1 MNVVVIVADS
11 LRVDHVGC
19 YGSRV
24 KTPNVN
30 ELAMEGTV
38 FEQAFSEGLPTLPTR
53 TTWWTGR
60 YTFPF
65 RGWQQ
70 FEHSDLLLAEV
81 LWDKGYKSALISDTY
96 HMHKPIYN
104 CGRGFD
110 DVIWVRGQEYDP
122 WIVDPNI
129 PVDITKYHR
138 LKGDETDNLWKPRFE
153 QYLRN
158 VSWIKNEEDYFV
170 ARVVKEAINW
180 LDNIVENKKQRDKLF
195 LWVDCFDP
203 HEPWDPPEPYRSM
216 YDPAYS
222 GQEIIDP
229 VAGDIAG
236 YMTPEEVS
244 HTKALYAGEVT
255 LVDKW
260 IGMLIEKLRELE
272 LYDNTLIIYMSDH
285 GEPFG
290 EHGYIR
296 KAKPYNYGYL
306 VNIPWIIKHPEG
318 IGRRKRIRAIVQTV
332 DLMSTILDFLNIST
346 EKLELPFLA
355 PTRRMF
361 PQDIV
366 VSSRRVNLHGSSLIP
381 LMDGEVEKVRDY
393 AYIGHYGRQW
403 SIRNHEWS
411 YHLTID
417 GSKPPEL
424 YNVKRDPG
432 EQENLISDETD
443 AAKDLEL
450 ELRNFVDNITLRDT
464 VPHSTR

>member
-24 KTPNVN
+24 KTPNIDR
-30 ELAMEGTV
+30 LAKEGTI

-96 HMHKPIYN
+96 HLHKPIYN

-122 WIVDPNI
+122 WIIDPNI
-129 PVDITKYHR
+129 PVDITKCHR
-138 LKGDETDNLWKPRFE
+138 LKGDETDKLWKPRFE

-158 VSWIKNEEDYFV
+158 ISWIQNEEDYFV
-170 ARVVKEAINW
+170 ARVVKEAVNW
-180 LDNIVENKKQRDKLF
+180 LDNTVENKKQRDNLF

-216 YDPAYS
+216 YDPDYN

-255 LVDKW
+255 FVDKW
-260 IGMLIEKLRELE
+260 IGLLIERLRELE
-272 LYDNTLIIYMSDH
+272 LYDDTLVMCMTDH

-296 KAKPYNYGYL
+296 KAKPYNYEYL
-306 VNIPWIIKHPEG
+306 VHIPWIIKHPEG
-318 IGRRKRIRAIVQTV
+318 IGRGKRIRAIVQTV
-332 DLMSTILDFLNIST
+332 DLMSTILDFLDIST

-361 PQDIV
+361 PQDIIV
-366 VSSRRVNLHGSSLIP
+366 SRRKVNLHGSSLIP
-381 LMDGEVEKVRDY
+381 LMDGKVEKVRDY

-403 SIRNHEWS
+403 NIRNHEWS
-411 YHLTID
+411 CHLAID

-424 YNVKRDPG
+424 YNVKRDPR
-432 EQENLISDETD
+432 EQENLIGDETEI
-443 AAKDLEL
+443 AKDLEL
-450 ELRNFVDNITLRDT
+450 ELRSFVDNITLRDA
-464 VPHSTR
+464 VPRSAK